1 MIFQALGSALAVL
14 LVASPVFAGHG
25 ATDLNSHQAT
35 PGIQIE
41 LIELPAG
48 QSGGAVQYR
57 LRSTGVPRDV
67 TFDVWAKDFRQP
79 FREIAAGFR
88 INAAGAL
95 VSIDF
100 NGSRPQRLD
109 AMALGPGPYPLGAAW
124 EVALVSSDRT
134 ITAFARVI
142 PRPIVVRDGPCTVFL
157 ELASA
162 RGERFVASGTGF
174 VPGDDVIV
182 ESQFSGR
189 VNRRQVRITAEGMLP
204 PDDISHAPIGSD
216 RSARYAVKGR
226 ACEVTLEYRWGAPAL
241 QRR

>member
-1 MIFQALGSALAVL
+1 MIFQRVGPALAIL

-25 ATDLNSHQAT
+25 ATDLNSHRAT
-35 PGIQIE
+35 PGIKIE
-41 LIELPAG
+41 LIELPPG
-48 QSGGAVQYR
+48 QGGGTVQYR

-79 FREIAAGFR
+79 FREIASGFR
-88 INAAGAL
+88 IDAAGAL
-95 VSIDF
+95 VSIDLI
-100 NGSRPQRLD
+100 GGRPQRLD
-109 AMALGPGPYPLGAAW
+109 AIALSPGPYPRGAAW
-124 EVALVSSDRT
+124 EVALVSIDRA

-142 PRPIVVRDGPCTVFL
+142 PHPIVARDGPCTVYL

-174 VPGDDVIV
+174 VPGDDVVV
-182 ESQFSGR
+182 ESQFSGQ
-189 VNRRQVRITAEGMLP
+189 VNRRPLRVTAEGMLP
-204 PDDISHAPIGSD
+204 PDDISHAPIGPD